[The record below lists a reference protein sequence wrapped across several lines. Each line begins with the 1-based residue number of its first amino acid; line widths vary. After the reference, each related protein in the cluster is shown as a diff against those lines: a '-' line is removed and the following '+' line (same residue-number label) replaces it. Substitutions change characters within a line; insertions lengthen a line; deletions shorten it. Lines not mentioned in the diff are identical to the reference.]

1 MSSRKKK
8 RSMNMAPEQKA
19 NAPEVKDESVTNEQ
33 LIAMIKEKIEEKNEV
48 IREQQIQMQELQ
60 DKVGELE
67 QEVAATKKAKRDREE
82 LVKKI
87 SEILE

>member
-1 MSSRKKK
+1 
-8 RSMNMAPEQKA
+8 MNMAPEQKA
-19 NAPEVKDESVTNEQ
+19 NAPEKKNESISNEQ

-60 DKVGELE
+60 DKIGELE
-67 QEVAATKKAKRDREE
+67 LEVSAVKKTKQEHEE

>member
-1 MSSRKKK
+1 
-8 RSMNMAPEQKA
+8 MNMAPEQKA
-19 NAPEVKDESVTNEQ
+19 NASEKKNEPITNEQ

-60 DKVGELE
+60 DKIGELE
-67 QEVAATKKAKRDREE
+67 LEVAAVKKTKQEHEE

>member
-1 MSSRKKK
+1 MD
-8 RSMNMAPEQKA
+8 MAPEQKA
-19 NAPEVKDESVTNEQ
+19 NAPEKNESITNEQ

-60 DKVGELE
+60 DKIGLLE
-67 QEVAATKKAKRDREE
+67 QEVSAVKKTKQEHED

>member
-1 MSSRKKK
+1 MD
-8 RSMNMAPEQKA
+8 MAPEQKA
-19 NAPEVKDESVTNEQ
+19 DAPEKKSGLMTNEQ

-48 IREQQIQMQELQ
+48 IREQQIQMQGLQ
-60 DKVGELE
+60 DKVSELE
-67 QEVAATKKAKRDREE
+67 QEISSVKKTRQEHED